1 MAEDRGHQRARHTGS
16 SHNPVTLKE
25 VTGVAT
31 IRKRNGQWQV
41 QVRRRGFD
49 PVSKTFQTRQEASG
63 WAREVEGEM
72 DRSAYVPR
80 KAAESITVKALT
92 DRYLREVSPHKR
104 SHRAMRYDLLSLGR
118 HFRHRTLATL
128 TPADV
133 ASFRDTRLASGCAN
147 ATVRKQLN
155 VLARVIDTAA
165 REWGVHAPTNAAKAV
180 SRPSPAPERTRRL
193 GTDEEPILLEA
204 CRASRAVN
212 LDAIAILAIETAMR
226 LGELLGL
233 QWADVRLDRRVIY
246 LRVTKNGE
254 PRTVPL
260 SARALDVLAGL
271 RHDSSGRLFPNWKDG
286 LSFEHA
292 WHRAVARSG
301 LRDLRFHDLRHE
313 ATTRLFERG
322 LNPMQV
328 AAITGHKT
336 LQMLKRYTH
345 LRAEDLVPLL
355 G

>member
-1 MAEDRGHQRARHTGS
+1 MR
-16 SHNPVTLKE
+16 
-25 VTGVAT
+25 VAT

-49 PVSKTFQTRQEASG
+49 PVSKTFQTRHDAAG
-63 WAREVEGEM
+63 WARQIEAEI
-72 DRSAYVPR
+72 DRNVYVPR
-80 KAAESITVKALT
+80 KGAESVTVKALT
-92 DRYLREVSPHKR
+92 DRYLQEVAPQKR
-104 SHRAMRYDLLSLGR
+104 SYRAMRYDLLALGH

-128 TPADV
+128 TPSDV
-133 ASFRDTRLASGCAN
+133 AAFRDARLAAGCAG

-155 VLARVIDTAA
+155 VLARVIDTAG
-165 REWGVHAPTNAAKAV
+165 REWGVHAPINFARV
-180 SRPSPAPERTRRL
+180 ISRPTPAPGRCRRL
-193 GTDEEPILLEA
+193 TASEEATLLAA
-204 CRASRAVN
+204 CRSSRAPN
-212 LDAIAILAIETAMR
+212 LDDIVVLAIETAMR
-226 LGELLGL
+226 LGELLAL
-233 QWADVRLDRRVIY
+233 EWTDVRLDRKTVH
-246 LRVTKNGE
+246 LRTTKNGE

-260 SARALDVLAGL
+260 SSRAADLLATMKPEGMGKVF
-271 RHDSSGRLFPNWKDG
+271 RNWKDT

-292 WHRAVARSG
+292 WHRAVVKSG
-301 LRDLRFHDLRHE
+301 LSDLRFHDLRHE

-355 G
+355 R

>member
-1 MAEDRGHQRARHTGS
+1 MR
-16 SHNPVTLKE
+16 
-25 VTGVAT
+25 VAT

-49 PVSKTFQTRQEASG
+49 PVSKTFTARQDAAG
-63 WAREVEGEM
+63 WARQIEAEM
-72 DRSAYVPR
+72 DRNAYVPR
-80 KAAESITVKALT
+80 KAAEAITVKALT
-92 DRYLREVSPHKR
+92 DRYLQEVAPQKR
-104 SHRAMRYDLLSLGR
+104 SHRAMRYDLLALGR

-133 ASFRDTRLASGCAN
+133 AGFRDARLASGCAG

-155 VLARVIDTAA
+155 VLARVIDTAR
-165 REWGVHAPTNAAKAV
+165 REWGVHAPTNPARMV
-180 SRPSPAPERTRRL
+180 SRPTPAPGRSRRV
-193 GTDEEPILLEA
+193 TAAEELVLLDA
-204 CRASRAVN
+204 CRTSRASN
-212 LDAIAILAIETAMR
+212 LDAIVILAIETAMR
-226 LGELLGL
+226 LGELLAL
-233 QWADVRLDRRVIY
+233 EWADVRLDRRTVH
-246 LRVTKNGE
+246 LRTTKNGE

-260 SARALDVLAGL
+260 SNRAADVLATLNAEGA
-271 RHDSSGRLFPNWKDG
+271 GKVFPNWKDT

-292 WHRAVARSG
+292 WHRAVVKSG
-301 LRDLRFHDLRHE
+301 LPDLHFHDLRHE
-313 ATTRLFERG
+313 ATTRVFERG

-355 G
+355 K